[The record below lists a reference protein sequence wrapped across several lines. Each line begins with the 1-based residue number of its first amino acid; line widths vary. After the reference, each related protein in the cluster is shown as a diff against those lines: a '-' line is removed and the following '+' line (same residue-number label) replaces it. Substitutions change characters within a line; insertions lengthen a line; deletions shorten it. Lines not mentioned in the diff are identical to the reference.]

1 MLEPQELVPDFA
13 NPPVV
18 ETVLSVQFEILMAMR
33 SVHFGLFWNSVRE
46 RFPSTEDRPPIS
58 PIIELASEPMSQT
71 IQLRLDTQDNLSLN
85 RLWLLNE
92 AGTEMIQVQNDRFI
106 KNWRQGADEHE
117 YPRYEPVLK
126 PAFERDFKNFQTFLG
141 DQQLG
146 ETKIDQCEV
155 TYVNHI
161 VAGEGWENWD
171 EIGSIFTFFK
181 QLPTVPY
188 PGRAEDLRFY
198 TRFPIFGPNGE
209 WIGRLHVEV
218 QPALRAS
225 DKKPMYVMNLTAR
238 GMLGKDYDFFDVGR
252 RYIVT
257 SFKNLTTPQMH
268 EIWEM
273 R

>member
-1 MLEPQELVPDFA
+1 MLEPQERDVPDFA
-13 NPPVV
+13 SPPVV
-18 ETVLSVQFEILMAMR
+18 ETVLSVQFEKLSAMR

-46 RFPSTEDRPPIS
+46 RFPATEDRPSIN
-58 PIIELASEPMSQT
+58 PIIETRELPQT
-71 IQLRLDTQDNLSLN
+71 GQVHFEVQDSLSLN
-85 RLWLLNE
+85 RLWVLNE
-92 AGTEMIQVQNDRFI
+92 AGTEMVQVQNDRFI
-106 KNWRQGADEHE
+106 KNWRQGAEKCE

-126 PAFERDFKNFQTFLG
+126 PAFERDFKIFQAFIA

-161 VAGEGWENWD
+161 VAGDGWNNWD
-171 EIGSIFTFFK
+171 EIESIFTFFK
-181 QLPTVPY
+181 QLSATY
-188 PGRAEDLRFY
+188 PGKAEDLRSY
-198 TRFPIFGPNGE
+198 TRFPIYGPKGE
-209 WIGRLHVEV
+209 WIGRLYVDI

-252 RYIVT
+252 QYIVK
-257 SFKNLTTPQMH
+257 SFETLTTPQMH
-268 EIWEM
+268 EIWGK